1 MELSILQHPKDN
13 NPRTVSIGEVADLI
27 REGRWPSGYPP
38 ILLVQEVFE
47 GGTKQSDIV
56 RMSGLAVT
64 CFPAPDASHLPKL
77 REAARDDPHTLLM
90 FGSSDNGLT
99 VIYAYEL
106 DKSYDVESQRKF
118 YQKVLVYGNDY
129 YEAQLE
135 SPPLRKGR
143 DVGRRSTLCHD
154 PDAYFNPNADW
165 FFAMEILEATRP
177 HSGKL
182 KSTDGLRERK
192 ASYQERMMT
201 VEEIEDWLSQHIELH
216 RNVIT
221 GRQEYRWLTDNAVT
235 GTGHWLNYDD
245 HTLNTLYRMMKRVK
259 DVKRDEIDWVVCSDY
274 ARDYNPFRD
283 YFDHLPPWDG
293 DDYILALAA
302 GVTVAGGFEAWK
314 DFQECLRKWLV
325 GLVAAWLNDDVV
337 NQMVLVFIG
346 RQGIYKTTWMNHLL
360 PPCLQDYYT
369 TQQGVGRN
377 DKDAELALSQYGLI
391 CCEELDKMRDE
402 AMNAMK
408 RAITLNYTNV
418 RGAYQ
423 RHAERRPHIASFC
436 GTGNNEKFLNDPT
449 GTRRW
454 LVFKVE
460 SLVSPLCLPFEYEG
474 IYAQAYYLYR
484 QGYKYWF
491 DDSEATN
498 QRNSRFLVA
507 NLEQQLVQRYFRK
520 PVDSEPCEF
529 VDVATALQQFPV
541 NVSSKVRK
549 DAVDQA
555 FIDQDFQAVTLDG
568 IPGYYAIIRKPDEI
582 RTLGLQM
589 AYTARGI
596 KPEEKS

>member
-1 MELSILQHPKDN
+1 MELSILQHARDDKPG
-13 NPRTVSIGEVADLI
+13 RITIGEVVARI
-27 REGRWPSGYPP
+27 RDDNWPAGYQPV
-38 ILLVQEVFE
+38 LLVQGVFE
-47 GGTKQSDIV
+47 GGVRQADIV
-56 RMSGLAVT
+56 SMSGLAVV
-64 CFPAPDASHLPKL
+64 CFGGLDADGLSAL
-77 REAARDDPHTLLM
+77 RQSARDDPHTLLM
-90 FGSSDNGLT
+90 FGGGDGLT

-129 YEAQLE
+129 YEAQLGAV
-135 SPPLRKGR
+135 PLRRGK
-143 DVGRRSTLCHD
+143 DVGRRATLCHD
-154 PDAYFNPNADW
+154 PDAYYNPDAEW
-165 FFAMEILEATRP
+165 FLAMEILEATRP

-182 KSTDGLRERK
+182 KSSEGLRERK
-192 ASYQERMMT
+192 ASYQERLMT
-201 VEEIEDWLSQHIELH
+201 VGEIEDWLDQHIELH

-221 GRQEYRWLTDNAVT
+221 GRQEYRWLSENALT
-235 GTGHWLNYDD
+235 GTGPWLNYDD

-259 DVKRDEIDWVVCSDY
+259 DVKRDEIDWTVCSDY
-274 ARDYNPFRD
+274 ARDFNPFRD
-283 YFDHLPPWDG
+283 YFEHLPPWDG

-314 DFQECLRKWLV
+314 DFQECLRMWLV
-325 GLVAAWLNDDVV
+325 GLVAGWLDDDVV

-346 RQGIYKTTWMNHLL
+346 RQGIYKTTWMNSLL
-360 PPCLQDYYT
+360 PPCLRSYYT
-369 TQQGVGRN
+369 SQQGVGRS

-391 CCEELDKMRDE
+391 CCEELDKMKDE

-408 RAITLNYTNV
+408 RAVTLNYTNV

-460 SLVSPLCLPFEYEG
+460 SILSPLLMPFEYEG

-491 DDSEATN
+491 DDSEASSR
-498 QRNSRFLVA
+498 RNSRFVVA
-507 NLEQQLVQRYFRK
+507 NLERQLVQRYFRQ
-520 PVDSEPCEF
+520 PCDSEPCEF

-555 FIDQDFQAVTLDG
+555 FIDLGFEAVTLDG
-568 IPGYYAIIRKPDEI
+568 TPGYYAVIRKPDEV

-589 AYTARGI
+589 AYSARGI
-596 KPEEKS
+596 KSDEKS

>member
-38 ILLVQEVFE
+38 ILLVQGVFE